1 MSSPAD
7 LIPFPDYS
15 PDLSPFGGD
24 NSSIIEN
31 VYPRKDGWGP
41 APSPAVFSQALPAQC
56 RGMFSARNAD
66 GTITLFAA
74 TATRLW
80 KLLATDLSWVPVSK
94 AVALTSISNATPA
107 VFTLTAHGLAIGDAV
122 VFSTTS
128 ALPTGLTPGT
138 VYYVATT
145 SFTANAFTVSD
156 TLVHALAGTNL
167 VATSSAGSGT
177 HSFTGSYVSPPNT
190 DQWQFGQFNNFVI
203 AVQINT
209 VPQVLNLTSPTAF
222 VDMSGSPP
230 QARYVSILGSFVALS
245 GLGSATPYRIQWSG
259 IDDVT
264 NWTPGVGQSDFQDF
278 PDGGIVRGAAGSE
291 FSAIVFQDSALRRMT
306 YVGGSL
312 IFQFER
318 ISEKKG
324 LFAPY
329 SLIHGGDRVFFIGND
344 GFQVIVPG
352 GYPQAIGKE
361 RVDRTF
367 FGDVDP
373 NMMRLIIGTSDP
385 ETTRVYWVY
394 RPQSGVADMWSRA
407 LVYDYALDKWGI
419 IIDWTG
425 EYIATMASPGLTLEN
440 LDSISGSI
448 DALTFSLDDVSAGVL
463 SAPAMFDANHKM
475 CFFSGPNLEATLD
488 TSEQGMDG
496 AQRVRVR
503 NFRPA
508 TDAATVFG
516 SIGARE
522 NLQTLPSYLDEQE
535 IIATGIIPLNVST
548 RFARGRVRIPAG
560 TTWTFIQGIEP
571 AFTREGQR

>member
-1 MSSPAD
+1 MNPAD
-7 LIPFPDYS
+7 MLEFPEYA

-24 NSSIIEN
+24 NSAVIEN
-31 VYPRKDGWGP
+31 VYPRKDGYGP

-74 TATRLW
+74 TASRLW
-80 KLLATDLSWVPVSK
+80 KLNATDLSWVPVSK
-94 AVALTSISNATPA
+94 AVALTSISNASPA
-107 VFTLTAHGLAIGDAV
+107 VFTLTAHGLSIGDPV
-122 VFSTTS
+122 VLSTTG
-128 ALPTGLTPGT
+128 ALPAGLTVGT
-138 VYYVATT
+138 IYYVATT
-145 SFTANAFTVSD
+145 SFGANSFKVSD
-156 TLVHALAGTNL
+156 TLAHALAGTNL
-167 VATSSAGSGT
+167 IDTSSAGSGT
-177 HSFTGSYVSPPNT
+177 HSFTGRYTALPNA
-190 DQWQFGQFNNFVI
+190 DQWQFAQFNNFVI
-203 AVQINT
+203 AVQINV
-209 VPQVLNLTSPTAF
+209 VPQVFNLVSSTAF
-222 VDMSGSPP
+222 GDMSGSPP

-245 GLGSATPYRIQWSG
+245 GLGTSFPYRIQWSG
-259 IDDVT
+259 VDDIT
-264 NWTPGVGQSDFQDF
+264 NWTPGTGQSDFQDF
-278 PDGGIVRGAAGSE
+278 PDGGVVRGAAGSE

-318 ISEKKG
+318 ISESKG
-324 LFAPY
+324 LYAPY
-329 SLIHGGDRVFFIGND
+329 SLIHGGDRVFYIGND
-344 GFQVIVPG
+344 GFQVIAPG

-373 NMMRLIIGTSDP
+373 SMIRLIIGTSDP
-385 ETTRVYWVY
+385 KTTRVYWVY
-394 RPQSGVADMWSRA
+394 RPQSGVAGMWSRV
-407 LVYDYALDKWGI
+407 LVYDYALDRWGTV
-419 IIDWTG
+419 IDWTG
-425 EYIATMASPGLTLEN
+425 EYIATMAAPGLTLEN
-440 LDSISGSI
+440 LDAISGSI
-448 DALTFSLDDVSAGVL
+448 DALPFSLDDVSTGVL

-508 TDAATVFG
+508 TDAQTVFG

-522 NLQTLPSYLDEQE
+522 NLQTLPTYLDEQE

-560 TTWTFIQGIEP
+560 TPWTFIQGIEP
-571 AFTREGQR
+571 TFTREGQR